1 MSAPAVVGDA
11 SRVRLHSLHLRED
24 GESWIVGRVETGDF
38 IAIPPVGRRAL
49 TLLPDHTVAEVH
61 TRLLDETG
69 DEVDV
74 ADFVSSLVEIGF
86 VAAVDGHEVESA
98 PVPRSMLARVRP
110 EHVWWLLH
118 PAVAL
123 FCAVVVLAA
132 LAVLAVDPTLA
143 PRPSDLLWSSLG
155 AVVLL
160 GNLAIVWT
168 LILFHELAHL
178 FVARAAGAPGRMS
191 LGTRLQFLAAQTDVS
206 GVWAA
211 PRRARFSV
219 YLAGIVTNLVLAAVA
234 VLVRAAGV
242 GGQPGELLAAV
253 ALLSLSLVPAQFLVF
268 MRTDLYFVL
277 QDVAGCANLYADGSA
292 YARHVAGRLVR
303 RTTSD
308 DDPSRRLPRRERI
321 AVRSYTVVLVVG
333 TLTCLAVELL
343 VSLPVAVA
351 LLSSAVD
358 TAATGGTVTHVLD
371 AVAVASTT
379 VLFTVLWA
387 RAWWRRHGPRVHRG
401 ISRLRG
407 SEHPEGGER
416 P

>member
-1 MSAPAVVGDA
+1 MSAPTAVSDT

-61 TRLLDETG
+61 SRILDETG

-74 ADFVSSLVEIGF
+74 AEFVSSLVDIGF
-86 VAAVDGHEVESA
+86 VAEVDGHQVDSA
-98 PVPRSMLARVRP
+98 PVPRSMLAWLRP
-110 EHVWWLLH
+110 EHVRWLLH

-123 FCAVVVLAA
+123 VSAAVVLVALAA
-132 LAVLAVDPTLA
+132 LGVDPELV
-143 PRPSDLLWSSLG
+143 PEPHDLLWSSLG
-155 AVVLL
+155 ALVLL

-178 FVARAAGAPGRMS
+178 LVARAAGAPGRMS

-219 YLAGIVTNLVLAAVA
+219 YLAGIVTNLVIAAVA

-242 GGQPGELLAAV
+242 HGRPGELLAAV
-253 ALLSLSLVPAQFLVF
+253 ALLSLSLIPPQFLVF
-268 MRTDLYFVL
+268 MRTDLYFIL

-292 YARHVAGRLVR
+292 YARYLAGRLVR
-303 RTTSD
+303 RRTSE
-308 DDPSRRLPRRERI
+308 DDPSLRLSGRERI
-321 AVRSYTVVLVVG
+321 AVRWYTLVLVVG
-333 TLTCLAVELL
+333 TVACLTVELL
-343 VSLPVAVA
+343 VTLPVAIA
-351 LLSSAVD
+351 LLASAVD
-358 TAATGGTVTHVLD
+358 SALIGGTGTQLVD
-371 AVAVASTT
+371 AGAVAFTT
-379 VLFTVLWA
+379 VLFFVLWT
-387 RAWWRRHGPRVHRG
+387 RAWWRQHGSQVG
-401 ISRLRG
+401 GAISRIRG
-407 SEHPEGGER
+407 SERGGR
-416 P
+416 